1 MAARA
6 SARICGAALL
16 GLLLAGT
23 AGSAGQPKAAGAVVT
38 IENVRFDPQ
47 ELTVKSGERVTW
59 VNKDLF
65 PHTATADAKTFDS
78 RSIAP
83 SGTWTWVAGKP
94 GTYAYTCTFHPTMKA
109 TVRVQ

>member
-1 MAARA
+1 V
-6 SARICGAALL
+6 SGF
-16 GLLLAGT
+16 LLAG
-23 AGSAGQPKAAGAVVT
+23 AGSAGQPKLPGAVVT

-47 ELTVKSGERVTW
+47 ELTVKSGARVTW

-94 GTYAYTCTFHPTMKA
+94 GTYTYTCSFHPTMKA

>member
-1 MAARA
+1 V
-6 SARICGAALL
+6 S

-23 AGSAGQPKAAGAVVT
+23 AAPEGQTKPGAKSVVVT

-65 PHTATADAKTFDS
+65 PHSATADGKAFDS
-78 RSIAP
+78 HSIAP
-83 SGTWTWVAGKP
+83 TGTWTWVAGKP
-94 GTYAYTCTFHPTMKA
+94 GTYTYTCTFHPTMKA
-109 TVRVQ
+109 TIRVQ